1 MKSFLI
7 FKSHAVNFAVPTNSV
22 KSIYWLPELSQAEA
36 VPKWIA
42 GLVNIHGDIV
52 RVLDLGLR
60 FSHAPRSYSSSTNLI
75 WISSFG
81 ARYALIADSVRGLV
95 DIELDQIGSNAPN
108 VESDGNAD
116 LSELTSGVLKLND
129 EVIMQLNLDRICNDA
144 RSEECPEQTD
154 LAQKTETAFPEGMR
168 ELFHGRMHQL
178 AIPVIRHQIEKLK
191 GYAIVKI
198 GGIDYAIEMQY
209 ITEFTHLKQCTSMPC
224 CPPHILGLINL
235 RGEILSVI
243 GMAALLNSEDLTN
256 QNEAVILQFQ
266 SKRMALAVQQIKDF
280 RYFMPQDISTL
291 QSVDEHRAQCKFLLR
306 YGDSVAGI
314 LNLEDILL
322 SDMLDINEQV

>member
-95 DIELDQIGSNAPN
+95 DIELDQIGSNARRR
-108 VESDGNAD
+108 EHLMIG
-116 LSELTSGVLKLND
+116 
-129 EVIMQLNLDRICNDA
+129 DR
-144 RSEECPEQTD
+144 
-154 LAQKTETAFPEGMR
+154 
-168 ELFHGRMHQL
+168 
-178 AIPVIRHQIEKLK
+178 
-191 GYAIVKI
+191 
-198 GGIDYAIEMQY
+198 
-209 ITEFTHLKQCTSMPC
+209 
-224 CPPHILGLINL
+224 
-235 RGEILSVI
+235 
-243 GMAALLNSEDLTN
+243 
-256 QNEAVILQFQ
+256 
-266 SKRMALAVQQIKDF
+266 
-280 RYFMPQDISTL
+280 
-291 QSVDEHRAQCKFLLR
+291 
-306 YGDSVAGI
+306 
-314 LNLEDILL
+314 
-322 SDMLDINEQV
+322 